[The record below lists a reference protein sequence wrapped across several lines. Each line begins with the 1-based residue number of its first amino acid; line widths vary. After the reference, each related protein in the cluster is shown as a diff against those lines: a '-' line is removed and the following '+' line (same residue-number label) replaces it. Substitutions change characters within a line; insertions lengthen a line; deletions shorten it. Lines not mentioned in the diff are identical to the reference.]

1 MNQDQVKEILLQLND
16 DVEEF
21 LLIFSGKSSKKVN
34 GLYVPDN
41 REIIIHNKNFENDN
55 LLLYTA
61 IHEFAHHVHITGSPV
76 PIGPRAHT
84 IEFRQIFHELLNIA
98 ERKGFV
104 RNVFEIDQDLA
115 VLTEAIKKK
124 MIGPQGEL
132 AKQLGQAFVQAQE
145 LCTKK
150 GYRFEDYIER
160 VLQFDTT
167 TARTL
172 IKANSYGLPPELG
185 YENMKLVASVG
196 DPDNRDNVQKSLMEG
211 FSRDT
216 AKSIIKKKEDED
228 PVVKLMKEKKRV
240 EKTINSLQ
248 AKLDQINQNLD
259 QLEHEDE

>member
-1 MNQDQVKEILLQLND
+1 MNQDQVKEILLSLNE

-34 GLYVPDN
+34 GLYVPDS

-61 IHEFAHHVHITGSPV
+61 IHEFAHHVHITESPIPV
-76 PIGPRAHT
+76 GPKAHT
-84 IEFRQIFHELLNIA
+84 IEFRRIFHELLNKA
-98 ERKGFV
+98 ENAGYI
-104 RNVFEIDQDLA
+104 RNVFEQDQDLA

-132 AKQLGQAFVQAQE
+132 AKQLGHAFIQAQD
-145 LCTKK
+145 LCLKK

-160 VLQFDTT
+160 VLQFDTS

-172 IKANSYGLPPELG
+172 IKASNYEIPTELG
-185 YENMKLVASVG
+185 YENIKLVASVG
-196 DPDNRDNVQKSLMEG
+196 DPDNREQVQQSLLEG

-216 AKSIIKKKEDED
+216 AKSTIKKPEEED

-248 AKLDQINQNLD
+248 QKLEEINKNLD
-259 QLEHEDE
+259 QLETPD

>member
-1 MNQDQVKEILLQLND
+1 MNQEQVKEILLKLNE

-41 REIIIHNKNFENDN
+41 REIIIHNKNFESDN

-76 PIGPRAHT
+76 PIGLRAHT
-84 IEFRQIFHELLNIA
+84 IEFRRIFHDLLNKA
-98 ERKGFV
+98 ETLGFV

-132 AKQLGQAFVQAQE
+132 AKQLGMAFVQAQE
-145 LCTKK
+145 LCMKK

-160 VLQFDTT
+160 ILQFDTT

-172 IKANSYGLPPELG
+172 IKASSYGLPTELG

-196 DPDNRDNVQKSLMEG
+196 DPDNREQVQRSLLDG
-211 FSRDT
+211 SSRDT
-216 AKSIIKKKEDED
+216 AKSVVKKATEDD

-248 AKLDQINQNLD
+248 AKLEQINQNLD
-259 QLEHEDE
+259 QLEHQD